1 MRLSRLAYYIDF
13 FLSAAL
19 VACLAGYAA
28 SPATSIQILQWLLT
42 VCLGAIVW
50 TVIEYGVHRVIYHHA
65 PYFRDLHDAHH
76 ARPNAYIG
84 APPLIGIIIIIA
96 VFFAPV
102 VTVSA
107 VAATGLTAGV
117 LLGYMAYMLIHHAAH
132 HWVLTPQS
140 WLYRTRRHHSLHH
153 HNSTRGNFGITTSFW
168 DHAFGTA
175 IETHRP
181 SRSATRLPRYK

>member
-13 FLSAAL
+13 VISAGL
-19 VACLAGYAA
+19 VVGLAGYTISVAA
-28 SPATSIQILQWLLT
+28 SIELGQWLLYAG
-42 VCLGAIVW
+42 LGAAGW
-50 TVIEYGVHRVIYHHA
+50 TLIEYAVHRVIYHHA

-76 ARPNAYIG
+76 AQPNAYIG
-84 APPLIGIIIIIA
+84 APPLIGIIIIVA

-102 VTVSA
+102 VKVSH

-132 HWVLTPQS
+132 YWVLTPTS
-140 WLYRTRRHHSLHH
+140 WLYRTRRHHALHH
-153 HNSTRGNFGITTSFW
+153 YNSNRGNFGITTSFW

-175 IETHRP
+175 IEANRPRRLDTHTSLR
-181 SRSATRLPRYK
+181 